1 MFATDMAT
9 AAEGA
14 RPGRDPA
21 AGKSLFL
28 LAFLTRW
35 PEDPVAPGRSIRLRR
50 AGRSGCA
57 GPVDPLVADPLIRW
71 SLTR

>member
-50 AGRSGCA
+50 AGRSA
-57 GPVDPLVADPLIRW
+57 GR
-71 SLTR
+71 